1 MAGAAAWRW
10 ARCCCC
16 RPPMRPA
23 TNVAEDQPSH
33 HGATASRPTQQR
45 NDKQR
50 MRRAKLRSLPP
61 VPLPM
66 GRSDH
71 CSSLLPFHAATVSL
85 IKGAVECQT
94 RSRLRVRRMQ
104 GPSEGASRRG
114 LCRGGVGRVK
124 RGGWRARAEAKT
136 IFVWTGRKRFF
147 FGRAPLSG
155 MSAVRG
161 AVCSRSKRVA
171 TPRGFY
177 FLYQDLAFTLHA
189 KSLSCGV
196 TSVNPH

>member
-1 MAGAAAWRW
+1 MPHRVAAACLGAQTTQCRPSAALPLQPLGPPNGWRSCLEMLESIW

-136 IFVWTGRKRFF
+136 IFVWTGRTRF
-147 FGRAPLSG
+147 
-155 MSAVRG
+155 
-161 AVCSRSKRVA
+161 K
-171 TPRGFY
+171 
-177 FLYQDLAFTLHA
+177 HI
-189 KSLSCGV
+189 SL
-196 TSVNPH
+196 